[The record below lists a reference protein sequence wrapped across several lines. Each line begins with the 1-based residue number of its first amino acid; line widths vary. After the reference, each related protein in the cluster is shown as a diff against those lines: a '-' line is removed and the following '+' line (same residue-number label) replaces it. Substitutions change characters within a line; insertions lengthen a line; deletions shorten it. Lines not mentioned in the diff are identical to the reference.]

1 MPNESALPPP
11 DQTLS
16 LAQLAR
22 ILGVSPVRLQRRA
35 RAGLLDAELVGKTY
49 ISTLRRLADSWD
61 RRGSRGPAPPPLPDE
76 VILHV
81 HRHAQ
86 RRSEASP

>member
-1 MPNESALPPP
+1 MPDVPVLPPP

-22 ILGVSPVRLQRRA
+22 LLGVSPVRLQRRA
-35 RAGLLDAELVGKTY
+35 RLGLLDAELVGKTY
-49 ISTLRRLADSWD
+49 ISTLRRLVESWD
-61 RRGSRGPAPPPLPDE
+61 RRGSRGPAPPPLPDA

-81 HRHAQ
+81 HRQQQ
-86 RRSEASP
+86 RPTEATP